1 MADYPPRIPPELR
14 DLDGSGDD
22 GMDLGVDGLDTG
34 RILSRAWLPGM
45 GHMAL
50 NRKSRGLH
58 LLGYFLLTVFII
70 QWRWDVVIGGFSTS
84 AVDRWVASIFLF
96 GSVIGAVLFSRWDA
110 QRLIRRMG
118 DPVSKGKSPMRIAW
132 RRFRG
137 NALAVG
143 SLYVIVL
150 FYLVAVLAPILAPFD
165 PAAIDDVMATRYLP
179 PSLTHLFGTDEFGR
193 DLFSRA
199 VYGARVSLS
208 VGLLAM
214 VIAKTVGTAYGS
226 IAAYFGGVVDAVM
239 MRLLDVVMAFPTFYL
254 MLMMVGV
261 FEASITLLVL
271 ILGFTAWPGT
281 ARFIR
286 GEILSLKEQAFTE
299 AARAIGLPNR
309 TIILKHLIPS
319 ALSPVLVSAALSV
332 AAMIGAEA
340 GLSYL
345 GLGIRPPTPSWGNM
359 VSGGS
364 ETLFVAWWVALF
376 PGGLLALTLISFSL
390 LADGLRDALD
400 PKALM
405 QKYV

>member
-1 MADYPPRIPPELR
+1 MPDQPSVRRPNADLTPTPEANGHR
-14 DLDGSGDD
+14 DIDADS
-22 GMDLGVDGLDTG
+22 
-34 RILSRAWLPGM
+34 ILWKAWVPGI

-50 NRKSRGLH
+50 NRKSRGFH
-58 LLGYFLLTVFII
+58 MLGYFLLVAFII
-70 QWRWDVVIGGFSTS
+70 SWRWELVIGAFSTP
-84 AVDRWVASIFLF
+84 AVDRWLASLFLF
-96 GSVIGAVLFSRWDA
+96 LSLIGTVLFSRWDA
-110 QRLIRRMG
+110 QRLIQRMG
-118 DPVSKGKSPMRIAW
+118 DKVSKGKSPMRIAW

-143 SLYVIVL
+143 SIYIIVL
-150 FYLVAVLAPILAPFD
+150 FYFVAILAPILAPFD
-165 PAAIDDVMATRYLP
+165 PAAIDDVMATGYLP
-179 PSLTHLFGTDEFGR
+179 PSLTHLFGTDEYGR

-199 VYGARVSLS
+199 IYGARVSLS
-208 VGLLAM
+208 VGFLAM
-214 VIAKTVGTAYGS
+214 LIAKTVGTTYGA
-226 IAAYFGGVVDAVM
+226 IAAYFGGMVDAVL
-239 MRLLDVVMAFPTFYL
+239 MRFVDVFISFPTFYL

-261 FEASITLLVL
+261 FEANITLLVL

-332 AAMIGAEA
+332 AGMIGAEA
-340 GLSYL
+340 GLSFL

-359 VSGGS
+359 VSGGQNA
-364 ETLFVAWWVALF
+364 LLVAWWVALF
-376 PGGLLALTLISFSL
+376 PGGLLALTLVSFSL

-405 QKYV
+405 QKWV